1 MAPKVEWF
9 GTYRVEF
16 DSHRCTVRED
26 NPARTMAGFA
36 LSVLALGVGIRFLLF
51 RPIGRL
57 NEEFSNLDGYAMVGL
72 LVFGGLGLAL
82 TPFSRKVEKRGIVI
96 DRHAHTVGTFG
107 KCTPWQS
114 SSAKVEIV
122 TRTGD
127 GTVYEVVLRTGQ
139 STTLYSTIDRG
150 EAQRFAELVKSFLS
164 GTP

>member
-26 NPARTMAGFA
+26 NPARTIAGFA
-36 LSVLALGVGIRFLLF
+36 LSVLALGVGMGFLLF

-57 NEEFSNLDGYAMVGL
+57 NEEFSNLDFYAMIGL
-72 LVFGGLGLAL
+72 LVFGAIGLAL

-107 KCTPWQS
+107 NCTPWQTRS
-114 SSAKVEIV
+114 PQVEIV
-122 TRTGD
+122 THTGD
-127 GTVYEVVLRTGQ
+127 GILYEVLLKTGR
-139 STTLYSTIDRG
+139 STSLLSTIDLG
-150 EAQRFAELVKSFLS
+150 EAQRFAELIRSFLS